1 MPGACSFQHTGSGL
15 LLPPQ
20 NSHALHLQSAQW
32 VLCFLSS
39 LHQVAH
45 RASVLSSAV
54 CGTHGDGAAG
64 IASLLPGTMGS
75 HVTLTE
81 QLLDFFPWCR
91 PAATVCRLPYSNDS
105 LPATNDASHP
115 ILNCV
120 RPMVH
125 VAD

>member
-20 NSHALHLQSAQW
+20 NSHALHLHSAQW

-54 CGTHGDGAAG
+54 CGTHGADAIVVGGRGARLRGSSRKTCYGVRFVPSAVCH
-64 IASLLPGTMGS
+64 LP
-75 HVTLTE
+75 
-81 QLLDFFPWCR
+81 
-91 PAATVCRLPYSNDS
+91 
-105 LPATNDASHP
+105 
-115 ILNCV
+115 
-120 RPMVH
+120 
-125 VAD
+125 